1 MSTSSDLEQAL
12 GEMPGVQQVFVSTG
26 KTITVEVV
34 LIENASAEQ
43 AAAVVRTFRNR
54 TAEPGFRWRE
64 PQIEVR
70 RGVDPSFFRVGRQG
84 LDSAAERVVQWIAL
98 RDAFPT
104 DEVRWTNHTMAVGRR
119 AGSGYLGEPPM
130 SNRDVGVG
138 NISLNLLRTNDFRAV
153 SAAYRRLGR
162 EFTALSGARWRIG
175 SATGTGAT
183 LSMGGRYPTEAELS
197 VWQRLNEDQQPPHLV
212 FMRMSVWDQFPLFS
226 VAEKPESDRRED
238 AELLAEKHLPIA
250 AELGTFMYYSATTD
264 IDEWSRSDVPFA
276 QEKTGPLH
284 ITILGCTRRGYT
296 PGAVEQKLADRYERC

>member
-1 MSTSSDLEQAL
+1 MLLPWVVFATVAACTLLSDNAVSTSSDLQQAL

-70 RGVDPSFFRVGRQG
+70 RGVDPSFF
-84 LDSAAERVVQWIAL
+84 
-98 RDAFPT
+98 
-104 DEVRWTNHTMAVGRR
+104 
-119 AGSGYLGEPPM
+119 
-130 SNRDVGVG
+130 DVGVD
-138 NISLNLLRTNDFRAV
+138 NISLNLVRTSDFRAV

-175 SATGTGAT
+175 SAT
-183 LSMGGRYPTEAELS
+183 
-197 VWQRLNEDQQPPHLV
+197 
-212 FMRMSVWDQFPLFS
+212 
-226 VAEKPESDRRED
+226 VA
-238 AELLAEKHLPIA
+238 
-250 AELGTFMYYSATTD
+250 
-264 IDEWSRSDVPFA
+264 
-276 QEKTGPLH
+276 
-284 ITILGCTRRGYT
+284 ILGCTRRGYT